1 MFFVSRYLPLIAL
14 GTLII
19 SVSVCATAS
28 ETISKTAQGISE
40 PISKNAALPLDGITT
55 SNSLT
60 SDGIASV
67 ADINPN
73 VAIFNEGL
81 QDYSKDVSIDLID
94 FDIMEPD
101 MIDMPSN
108 YTSNSCA
115 MNLKPIAKNIYA
127 SISPKVRKDTNLRK
141 LMKKE
146 IRPQVFSGKLSVKSA
161 RENAQAA
168 SVCLSLLKAE
178 SGDV

>member
-60 SDGIASV
+60 
-67 ADINPN
+67 
-73 VAIFNEGL
+73 
-81 QDYSKDVSIDLID
+81 
-94 FDIMEPD
+94 
-101 MIDMPSN
+101 
-108 YTSNSCA
+108 
-115 MNLKPIAKNIYA
+115 
-127 SISPKVRKDTNLRK
+127 
-141 LMKKE
+141 
-146 IRPQVFSGKLSVKSA
+146 
-161 RENAQAA
+161 
-168 SVCLSLLKAE
+168 
-178 SGDV
+178 